1 MGLSLYYFCNVSV
14 SRKLLQNKSFYIFLK
29 RRKYSNDSKIT
40 VTEKLETTVIIT
52 NWPPHHQLVSPSIYS
67 PQQSPATEHLKTA
80 FCTCHSPLKTP
91 GGKCSKDLVKRTQ
104 EQLEVAPPGHTRDTM
119 NIKIYNDSN
128 TLGPTEQSNNPQ
140 VQTVMNE

>member
-1 MGLSLYYFCNVSV
+1 MVKKDVTTRGSWVKVCGTLYYFCNIFVRQKSF
-14 SRKLLQNKSFYIFLK
+14 QNKTFLKNIFLK
-29 RRKYSNDSKIT
+29 RIKYSNDSKTT

-67 PQQSPATEHLKTA
+67 PQQSQATEHLKTA

-91 GGKCSKDLVKRTQ
+91 GGKCSKELVKRTQ
-104 EQLEVAPPGHTRDTM
+104 EQLEMAATGRTRDTM

-128 TLGPTEQSNNPQ
+128 TL
-140 VQTVMNE
+140 